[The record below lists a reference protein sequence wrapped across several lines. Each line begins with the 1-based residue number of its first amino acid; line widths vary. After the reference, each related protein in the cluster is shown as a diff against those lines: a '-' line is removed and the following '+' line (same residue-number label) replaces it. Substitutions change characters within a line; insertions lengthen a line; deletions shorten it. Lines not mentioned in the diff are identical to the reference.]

1 MTNRDPTS
9 RWPPPRVTT
18 LIVAAPHGCDTLA
31 GPRRASKRAA
41 IALAAHLRYRIRRGA
56 VVAPT

>member
-18 LIVAAPHGCDTLA
+18 LIVAAPMVATLSPAPA
-31 GPRRASKRAA
+31 GRASGPLSLLPPTSA
-41 IALAAHLRYRIRRGA
+41 IAFGA
-56 VVAPT
+56 ER

>member
-31 GPRRASKRAA
+31 GPRRAGSRPLSLLPPTSA
-41 IALAAHLRYRIRRGA
+41 IAFGA
-56 VVAPT
+56 ER